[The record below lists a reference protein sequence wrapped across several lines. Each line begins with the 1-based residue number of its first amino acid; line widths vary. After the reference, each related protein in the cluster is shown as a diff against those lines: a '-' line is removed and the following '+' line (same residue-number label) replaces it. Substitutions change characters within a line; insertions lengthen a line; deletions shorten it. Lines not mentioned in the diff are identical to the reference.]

1 MAKDAKSKTT
11 VAEAKKKP
19 EVKTAADVKIA
30 EVKTISLLVI
40 LEQVN

>member
-19 EVKTAADVKIA
+19 EVGWPLG
-30 EVKTISLLVI
+30 SLLVK
-40 LEQVN
+40 LTKCLLFYTPVL